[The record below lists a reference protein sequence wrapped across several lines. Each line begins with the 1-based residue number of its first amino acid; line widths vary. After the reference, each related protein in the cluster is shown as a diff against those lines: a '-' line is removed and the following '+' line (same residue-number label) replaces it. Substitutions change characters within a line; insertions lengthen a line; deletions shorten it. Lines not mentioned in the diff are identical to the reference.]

1 MGLSADRCGVI
12 RCVFAEGS
20 MNFADVFGISE
31 VSLIPRWAKG
41 SILLHC

>member
-1 MGLSADRCGVI
+1 MGVI
-12 RCVFAEGS
+12 GCVFAEGS
-20 MNFADVFGISE
+20 VNFDNVFGISE